1 MKEQVYQWITRRAP
15 AARDR
20 YEALRRRGMSR
31 RQAFPVLVGGVAS
44 HLLRGSPV
52 PDLGSGKQLPSG
64 GSESAQDRGES
75 PKALVRRLEAY
86 GVISF
91 DVFDTLLLRRVDRPE
106 TVFALVGAKLGY
118 PDFARLRGEAEQ
130 AARRKKRQETGTAE
144 VTLGEIWNQ
153 VSRRCA
159 LDPDRGM
166 ALELETERALCR
178 GNPYFLPV
186 VEQLRAQGKE
196 LVLLSDMYLPGAF
209 LQQLLEEQGFGRFS
223 RCWVSG
229 EAGVSKGEGGLFALL
244 REAYPHKSWI
254 HVGDNPQ
261 ADGAGPGKQG
271 GTAFLYPNVH
281 TQGEAFRAEDMSCL
295 VGSVYRG
302 LVNGKLH
309 NGSAVYSPLYEYG
322 FVYGGLFAL
331 GYCRFLREQAQA
343 QRADRLLFLSRD
355 GAVLLRLYRRLYRE
369 DARPVYAYWSRLAA
383 AKVCAGLFPADYF
396 RRFLLHKADGSRS
409 LKQILRPMEL
419 ECFLPGLC
427 KALDAGPETPLT
439 HKNVPLVEQYLQ
451 GVWDQVLKA
460 YEGQRL
466 AAERYYRQL
475 LQGCARALAVDIG
488 WAGSGPVSLG
498 LAVQTLWR
506 LPCQVRGVVAGTN
519 SLHSPERDG
528 SEPLLLTGQ
537 LQSYLFSQ
545 AHNRDLWKFHNPRQG
560 HNLFWELLLGAREGS
575 LRGFYP
581 QGEGFRLEFLPH
593 PHGEAVE
600 EIHRGVLEFAEEWL
614 ETERRLG
621 LTLPISGR
629 DAYAPLL
636 EALARQN
643 GPCRRSWEGYLDAPD
658 LG

>member
-1 MKEQVYQWITRRAP
+1 M
-15 AARDR
+15 
-20 YEALRRRGMSR
+20 
-31 RQAFPVLVGGVAS
+31 
-44 HLLRGSPV
+44 
-52 PDLGSGKQLPSG
+52 
-64 GSESAQDRGES
+64 
-75 PKALVRRLEAY
+75 
-86 GVISF
+86 
-91 DVFDTLLLRRVDRPE
+91 
-106 TVFALVGAKLGY
+106 
-118 PDFARLRGEAEQ
+118 
-130 AARRKKRQETGTAE
+130 
-144 VTLGEIWNQ
+144 
-153 VSRRCA
+153 
-159 LDPDRGM
+159 
-166 ALELETERALCR
+166 
-178 GNPYFLPV
+178 

-355 GAVLLRLYRRLYRE
+355 GAVLLRLYRRLYPE

-419 ECFLPGLC
+419 ERFLPGLC

-439 HKNVPLVEQYLQ
+439 HKNAPLVEQYLQ

-466 AAERYYRQL
+466 AAGRYYRQL

-560 HNLFWELLLGAREGS
+560 HNLFWELLLGAEEGS
-575 LRGFYP
+575 LVGFYP
-581 QGEGFRLEFLPH
+581 APEEGYRLEFSPAPH
-593 PHGEAVE
+593 REAVGD
-600 EIHRGVLEFAEEWL
+600 IHRGLLDFGEEFVD
-614 ETERRLG
+614 TEKRLG
-621 LTLPISGR
+621 LSLPISGR
-629 DAYAPLL
+629 DAYAPML
-636 EALARQN
+636 EVFSGKNA
-643 GPCRRSWEGYLDAPD
+643 PYRREWEAFLDEP
-658 LG
+658 GIG

>member
-1 MKEQVYQWITRRAP
+1 M
-15 AARDR
+15 
-20 YEALRRRGMSR
+20 
-31 RQAFPVLVGGVAS
+31 
-44 HLLRGSPV
+44 
-52 PDLGSGKQLPSG
+52 
-64 GSESAQDRGES
+64 
-75 PKALVRRLEAY
+75 
-86 GVISF
+86 
-91 DVFDTLLLRRVDRPE
+91 
-106 TVFALVGAKLGY
+106 
-118 PDFARLRGEAEQ
+118 
-130 AARRKKRQETGTAE
+130 
-144 VTLGEIWNQ
+144 GEIWNQ

-166 ALELETERALCR
+166 ALELETERALCQ

-355 GAVLLRLYRRLYRE
+355 GAVLLRLYRRLYPE

-409 LKQILRPMEL
+409 LKQILLPMEL

-439 HKNVPLVEQYLQ
+439 HKNAPLVEQYLQ

-466 AAERYYRQL
+466 AAGRYYRQL

-629 DAYAPLL
+629 DAYAPLR